1 MRLFIQHSTRYRYE
15 QAPRAIIET
24 LHLTPS
30 ACDTQSTQDWHLEVS
45 VDALLSRSTDAFGN
59 IVHTFSLERPGQE
72 IEIIACGTV
81 ETDGHNGVVSGT
93 NEPLPL
99 PVFLR
104 PTDRTR
110 ADNAIASAVEAAQTA
125 SDGTMLSAAHRW
137 NKAVHEAIQFEVH
150 ATDSGTLASEAFS
163 AGSGVCQDLAH
174 VFIAGARHLGI
185 PARYISG
192 YQYNDGGS
200 RDDQAGHAWAEV
212 FIQGLGWVSFDPTAG
227 RSTDETY
234 VRVAVGLDA
243 VGAAPVRGAA
253 YGGTGETLSVDVSVA
268 RADKRSMAQ
277 TMHPQSMIHRSS
289 DVTSGMTMGGR

>member
-1 MRLFIQHSTRYRYE
+1 MRLFIQHRTRYRYE

-30 ACDTQSTQDWHLEVS
+30 ACDIQSTSDWHIELS

-59 IVHTFSLERPGQE
+59 IVHTFSLERPGQD

-81 ETDGHNGVVSGT
+81 ETDGHNGVVSGA

-110 ADNAIASAVEAAQTA
+110 ADNAIASAVVAAQA
-125 SDGTMLSAAHRW
+125 SSDGTLLSAAHKW
-137 NKAVHEAIQFEVH
+137 NKAVHDAIQFELD
-150 ATDSGTLASEAFS
+150 ATDAGTLAAEAFS

-192 YQYNDGGS
+192 YQYSDGGS

-212 FIQGLGWVSFDPTAG
+212 FIKGLGWVSFDPTAG

-253 YGGTGETLSVDVSVA
+253 YGGIGEQLSVEVSVA
-268 RADKRSMAQ
+268 RAHRRAMAR
-277 TMHPQSMIHRSS
+277 TMHPKSMSRGLS
-289 DVTSGMTMGGR
+289 DAASTMTVGGR